1 MPRTGVQYE
10 EVASAAS
17 LLRSEGL
24 NVTIEQVRQKLGT
37 GSSNT
42 LSKHLSQWRTSNTP
56 SAYEASLPAALSQQV
71 AAIWNQLSASAEERI
86 HTTIMLTHLL
96 ISHFSNENSKLREN
110 NRRWQKLHE
119 MWLGEKKSQEDKNSQ
134 LSASNAELNTKLQIQ
149 QQHIIG
155 LERLL
160 VEKDNNLQRLE
171 TLFNQA
177 QTNLEHFREASREQ
191 LAIEEN
197 KLIQN
202 KQTNDEQFKTVMG
215 AIGNAFN
222 QDKYLTL
229 IEQIHE
235 NQINA
240 LKDTNEMLYA
250 IKCDNLNLEAQVKAT
265 LIKTLAKVNKGKFL
279 L

>member
-222 QDKYLTL
+222 QDKYF
-229 IEQIHE
+229 
-235 NQINA
+235 NA
-240 LKDTNEMLYA
+240 N
-250 IKCDNLNLEAQVKAT
+250 
-265 LIKTLAKVNKGKFL
+265 
-279 L
+279 